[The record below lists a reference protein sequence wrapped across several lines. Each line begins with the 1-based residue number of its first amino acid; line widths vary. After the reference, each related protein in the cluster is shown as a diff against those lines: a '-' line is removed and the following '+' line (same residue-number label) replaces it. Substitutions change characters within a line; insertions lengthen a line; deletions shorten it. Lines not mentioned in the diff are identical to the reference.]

1 MELKHEEF
9 FSYQYYVKYV
19 CIVFSYPGYTE
30 TRKTQLV
37 KTPTD
42 YIKVSISLV
51 LFFF

>member
-30 TRKTQLV
+30 LQWVAAKLAAL
-37 KTPTD
+37 KEKL
-42 YIKVSISLV
+42 I
-51 LFFF
+51 